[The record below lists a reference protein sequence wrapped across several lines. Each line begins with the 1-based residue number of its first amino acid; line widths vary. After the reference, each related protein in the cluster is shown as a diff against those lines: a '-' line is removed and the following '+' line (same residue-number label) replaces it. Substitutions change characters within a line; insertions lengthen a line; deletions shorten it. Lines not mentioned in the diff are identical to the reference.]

1 MIFEE
6 VVGNVAD
13 IPNVDDYEIETIALP
28 YDDLNKDILRVTSDA
43 GNDYGISIDH
53 HHHPLKNG
61 DILQQD
67 DHHLLVIQILAQEMI
82 IITPKDI
89 NEMGVIAHM
98 LGNTHKPIAVE
109 NGQIMLEIDPVVQKI
124 LDERGI
130 DYTIES
136 VVLNEP
142 LNYVNLSHHHH
153 HDD

>member
-6 VVGNVAD
+6 TVGNLSDLPEAD
-13 IPNVDDYEIETIALP
+13 YDIEVIEIP
-28 YDDLNKDILRVTSDA
+28 YDDLNKDILRVTSDK
-43 GNDYGISIDH
+43 GNEYGISIDH
-53 HHHPLKNG
+53 HQHPLKNG
-61 DILQQD
+61 DILQKD
-67 DHHLLVIQILAQEMI
+67 GNRLLVIQVLPQEMI

-109 NGQIMLEIDPVVQKI
+109 NGKIMLEVDPVVQKI
-124 LDERGI
+124 LDDRGI
-130 DYTIES
+130 QYVIES
-136 VVLNEP
+136 VVLDEP

>member
-13 IPNVDDYEIETIALP
+13 IPNVDEYEIETIALP

-67 DHHLLVIQILAQEMI
+67 NHHLLVIQILAQEMI

-130 DYTIES
+130 NYTIES

>member
-6 VVGNVAD
+6 TVGNLSDLPEAD
-13 IPNVDDYEIETIALP
+13 YDIEVIEIP
-28 YDDLNKDILRVTSDA
+28 YDDLNKDILRVTSDK
-43 GNDYGISIDH
+43 GNEYGISIDH
-53 HHHPLKNG
+53 HQHPLKNG
-61 DILQQD
+61 DILQKD
-67 DHHLLVIQILAQEMI
+67 GNHLLVIQVLPQEMI

-109 NGQIMLEIDPVVQKI
+109 NGKIMLEVDPVVQKI
-124 LDERGI
+124 LDDRGI
-130 DYTIES
+130 QYVIES
-136 VVLNEP
+136 VVLDEP

>member
-6 VVGNVAD
+6 TVGNLSDLPEAD
-13 IPNVDDYEIETIALP
+13 YDIEVIEIP
-28 YDDLNKDILRVTSDA
+28 YDDLNKDILRVTSDK
-43 GNDYGISIDH
+43 GNEYGISIDH
-53 HHHPLKNG
+53 HQHPLKNG
-61 DILQQD
+61 DILQKD
-67 DHHLLVIQILAQEMI
+67 GNHLLVIQVLPQEMI

-109 NGQIMLEIDPVVQKI
+109 NGKIMLEVDPVVQKI
-124 LDERGI
+124 LDDRGI
-130 DYTIES
+130 QYAIES
-136 VVLNEP
+136 VVLDEP

>member
-6 VVGNVAD
+6 TVGNLNDLPQAD
-13 IPNVDDYEIETIALP
+13 YDIETIEIP
-28 YDDLNKDILRVTSDA
+28 YDDLNKDILRVTSDR
-43 GNDYGISIDH
+43 GCDYGISIDH

-61 DILQQD
+61 DILQKD
-67 DHHLLVIQILAQEMI
+67 GNHLLVIRVLPQEMI

-109 NGQIMLEIDPVVQKI
+109 NGKIMLEVDPVVQKI
-124 LDERGI
+124 LDDRHI
-130 DYTIES
+130 QYVIQS
-136 VVLNEP
+136 VVLDEP